1 MEAAHLHPSEE
12 PQFSASPKPQS
23 CWSRRGGAEVHGG
36 PSVPETTSPASKTL
50 SSPTDPLAPASA
62 GLPPTK
68 MPLSWKSLSQV
79 GAGLQNMGNTCYVN
93 ATLQCLTYTEPLASY
108 MLSQQHGTTCRRQTS
123 CMLCSLQAHLTR
135 VLCHP
140 GRVLRPLP
148 LLLAAFHRH
157 KQEDAHEYLMFILD
171 AMQQACLPEDKLSD
185 PECPQDSTLIQQLFG
200 GYWRSQI
207 QCLHCQGI
215 SSTLEPYLDI
225 SLDIG
230 DAHSVSQALEQL
242 VKPELLEG
250 ENAYHCSKC
259 LEKVPASKVLTLHT
273 SPKVLILVLR
283 RFSDLTGNKMTKEVQ
298 YPERLDMQHCLSE
311 QRAGPLVY
319 VLYAV
324 LVHAGRSC
332 HSGHYFCFVK
342 AGNGQWYKMDDA
354 KVSACDVTCAL
365 RQPAYVLFYMQKT
378 DLERDLGRESVEEGG
393 LASPE
398 ADPTVVGGASGEP
411 ATDPSVN
418 LPELEERGEETSRQ
432 QMTLDQWRC
441 LQECNR
447 PKPELNVRRREI
459 ALPANAVILHHSK
472 YRPEMP
478 KNHPQQTV
486 DLLTT
491 AAGMLPPQ
499 VAGDVAKVPR
509 VPGRARP
516 TKRTS
521 KKGQSNLKRAKEY
534 SQARGG
540 SLQDACLLFPPQG
553 AGALAGNGHLI
564 ALMKS
569 SRTELLEHKV
579 RQLLLTLQRRDVISI
594 CSFLDDYRGFATTDE
609 DDSGIHE
616 AAHARL
622 GRGTPCPALPP
633 AIQTPPAV
641 EPEGVAERGQGVP
654 GGSSLYAAGPGAG
667 ALDRAKHP
675 EPALECA
682 PALTVG
688 PTAPSGPEGIEAIL
702 AAGAEGLACTEVPTG
717 EAKSSLV

>member
-1 MEAAHLHPSEE
+1 
-12 PQFSASPKPQS
+12 
-23 CWSRRGGAEVHGG
+23 
-36 PSVPETTSPASKTL
+36 
-50 SSPTDPLAPASA
+50 
-62 GLPPTK
+62 
-68 MPLSWKSLSQV
+68 
-79 GAGLQNMGNTCYVN
+79 
-93 ATLQCLTYTEPLASY
+93 
-108 MLSQQHGTTCRRQTS
+108 
-123 CMLCSLQAHLTR
+123 
-135 VLCHP
+135 
-140 GRVLRPLP
+140 
-148 LLLAAFHRH
+148 
-157 KQEDAHEYLMFILD
+157 MFILD

-298 YPERLDMQHCLSE
+298 YPERLDMQHYLSE

-398 ADPTVVGGASGEP
+398 ADPTVVGEASGEP

-521 KKGQSNLKRAKEY
+521 KKGQS
-534 SQARGG
+534 S
-540 SLQDACLLFPPQG
+540 
-553 AGALAGNGHLI
+553 
-564 ALMKS
+564 
-569 SRTELLEHKV
+569 
-579 RQLLLTLQRRDVISI
+579 
-594 CSFLDDYRGFATTDE
+594 
-609 DDSGIHE
+609 
-616 AAHARL
+616 
-622 GRGTPCPALPP
+622 
-633 AIQTPPAV
+633 
-641 EPEGVAERGQGVP
+641 
-654 GGSSLYAAGPGAG
+654 
-667 ALDRAKHP
+667 
-675 EPALECA
+675 
-682 PALTVG
+682 
-688 PTAPSGPEGIEAIL
+688 
-702 AAGAEGLACTEVPTG
+702 G
-717 EAKSSLV
+717 EAVQGCVS

>member
-1 MEAAHLHPSEE
+1 MEDAHLHPSEE

-23 CWSRRGGAEVHGG
+23 YSSRRGGAEVHGG

-68 MPLSWKSLSQV
+68 TPLSWKSLSQV

-123 CMLCSLQAHLTR
+123 CMLCTLQAHLTR

-140 GRVLRPLP
+140 GCVLRPLP

-171 AMQQACLPEDKLSD
+171 AMQQACLPEDKPSD
-185 PECPQDSTLIQQLFG
+185 PERPQDSTLIQQLFG

-230 DAHSVSQALEQL
+230 AAHSISQALEQL
-242 VKPELLEG
+242 MKPELLEG
-250 ENAYHCSKC
+250 ENAYHCRKC

-298 YPERLDMQHCLSE
+298 YPERLDMQHYLSE

-365 RQPAYVLFYMQKT
+365 RQPAYLLFYMQKT
-378 DLERDLGRESVEEGG
+378 DLERDLGRESVKEGG
-393 LASPE
+393 LASPK
-398 ADPTVVGGASGEP
+398 ADPTVVSEASGEP
-411 ATDPSVN
+411 TMDPSVN

-441 LQECNR
+441 LQECNH

-521 KKGQSNLKRAKEY
+521 KKGQRLEETPRRDDGRWLDNTLWGRWRLD
-534 SQARGG
+534 SQQMD
-540 SLQDACLLFPPQG
+540 SLVRCLDVNAHPVQG

-569 SRTELLEHKV
+569 SWTELLEHKV
-579 RQLLLTLQRRDVISI
+579 RQLLLALQRRDVISI

-633 AIQTPPAV
+633 AIQTPSAA
-641 EPEGVAERGQGVP
+641 EPE
-654 GGSSLYAAGPGAG
+654 AG

-675 EPALECA
+675 EPVLECA
-682 PALTVG
+682 PALDVG
-688 PTAPSGPEGIEAIL
+688 STAPSGPEGIEAIL
-702 AAGAEGLACTEVPTG
+702 AAGAEGLARAEAPTG

>member
-1 MEAAHLHPSEE
+1 MYLVDTVSADMEAAHLHPSEE

-23 CWSRRGGAEVHGG
+23 CWSKRGGAEVHGG

-68 MPLSWKSLSQV
+68 TPLSWKSLSQV

-123 CMLCSLQAHLTR
+123 CMLCTLQAHLTR

-242 VKPELLEG
+242 IKPELLEG

-365 RQPAYVLFYMQKT
+365 HQPAYVLFYMQKT

-398 ADPTVVGGASGEP
+398 ADPTVVGEASGEP

-418 LPELEERGEETSRQ
+418 LLELEECGEETSRQ

-441 LQECNR
+441 LQERNR
-447 PKPELNVRRREI
+447 PKLELNVRRREI

-516 TKRTS
+516 TKRMS
-521 KKGQSNLKRAKEY
+521 KKGQRSEEAV
-534 SQARGG
+534 
-540 SLQDACLLFPPQG
+540 QG
-553 AGALAGNGHLI
+553 CV
-564 ALMKS
+564 S
-569 SRTELLEHKV
+569 
-579 RQLLLTLQRRDVISI
+579 
-594 CSFLDDYRGFATTDE
+594 
-609 DDSGIHE
+609 
-616 AAHARL
+616 
-622 GRGTPCPALPP
+622 
-633 AIQTPPAV
+633 
-641 EPEGVAERGQGVP
+641 
-654 GGSSLYAAGPGAG
+654 
-667 ALDRAKHP
+667 
-675 EPALECA
+675 
-682 PALTVG
+682 
-688 PTAPSGPEGIEAIL
+688 
-702 AAGAEGLACTEVPTG
+702 
-717 EAKSSLV
+717 

>member
-1 MEAAHLHPSEE
+1 MYLVDTVSADMEAAHLHPSEE

-23 CWSRRGGAEVHGG
+23 YWSRRGGAEVHGG
-36 PSVPETTSPASKTL
+36 PSVPERTSPASKTL

-68 MPLSWKSLSQV
+68 TPLSWKSLSQV

-123 CMLCSLQAHLTR
+123 CMLCTLQAHLMR

-171 AMQQACLPEDKLSD
+171 AMQQACLPEDKPSD
-185 PECPQDSTLIQQLFG
+185 PERPQDSTLIQQLFG

-230 DAHSVSQALEQL
+230 AAHSVSQALEQL
-242 VKPELLEG
+242 MKPELLEG

-298 YPERLDMQHCLSE
+298 YPERLDMQHYLSE

-342 AGNGQWYKMDDA
+342 AGNGQWYKMNDA

-378 DLERDLGRESVEEGG
+378 DLERDLGRESVKEGG

-398 ADPTVVGGASGEP
+398 ADPTVVGEASGEP

-478 KNHPQQTV
+478 KNHPQQTI
-486 DLLTT
+486 DLFTT

-521 KKGQSNLKRAKEY
+521 KKGQRS
-534 SQARGG
+534 
-540 SLQDACLLFPPQG
+540 
-553 AGALAGNGHLI
+553 
-564 ALMKS
+564 
-569 SRTELLEHKV
+569 
-579 RQLLLTLQRRDVISI
+579 
-594 CSFLDDYRGFATTDE
+594 
-609 DDSGIHE
+609 
-616 AAHARL
+616 
-622 GRGTPCPALPP
+622 
-633 AIQTPPAV
+633 
-641 EPEGVAERGQGVP
+641 
-654 GGSSLYAAGPGAG
+654 
-667 ALDRAKHP
+667 
-675 EPALECA
+675 
-682 PALTVG
+682 
-688 PTAPSGPEGIEAIL
+688 
-702 AAGAEGLACTEVPTG
+702 G
-717 EAKSSLV
+717 EAVQGCVS

>member
-68 MPLSWKSLSQV
+68 TPLSWRSFSHV

-123 CMLCSLQAHLTR
+123 CMLCTLQAHLTR

-171 AMQQACLPEDKLSD
+171 AMQQSCLPEDKLSD

-230 DAHSVSQALEQL
+230 AAHSISQALEQL
-242 VKPELLEG
+242 MKPELLEG

-298 YPERLDMQHCLSE
+298 YPERLDMQHYLSE

-398 ADPTVVGGASGEP
+398 ADPTVVGEASGEP

-418 LPELEERGEETSRQ
+418 HPELEERGEETSRQ

-447 PKPELNVRRREI
+447 PKPELNVKGREI

-521 KKGQSNLKRAKEY
+521 KKGQRS
-534 SQARGG
+534 
-540 SLQDACLLFPPQG
+540 
-553 AGALAGNGHLI
+553 
-564 ALMKS
+564 
-569 SRTELLEHKV
+569 
-579 RQLLLTLQRRDVISI
+579 
-594 CSFLDDYRGFATTDE
+594 
-609 DDSGIHE
+609 
-616 AAHARL
+616 
-622 GRGTPCPALPP
+622 
-633 AIQTPPAV
+633 
-641 EPEGVAERGQGVP
+641 
-654 GGSSLYAAGPGAG
+654 
-667 ALDRAKHP
+667 
-675 EPALECA
+675 
-682 PALTVG
+682 
-688 PTAPSGPEGIEAIL
+688 
-702 AAGAEGLACTEVPTG
+702 G
-717 EAKSSLV
+717 EAVQGCVS

>member
-68 MPLSWKSLSQV
+68 TPLSWKSLSQV

-108 MLSQQHGTTCRRQTS
+108 MLSQQHGTTYRRQTS
-123 CMLCSLQAHLTR
+123 CMLCTLQAHLTR

-185 PECPQDSTLIQQLFG
+185 PERPQDSTLIQQLFG

-250 ENAYHCSKC
+250 ENAYHCRKC

-298 YPERLDMQHCLSE
+298 YPERLDMQHYLSE

-354 KVSACDVTCAL
+354 KVSACDVTCEL

-378 DLERDLGRESVEEGG
+378 DLERDLGRESVKEGG

-398 ADPTVVGGASGEP
+398 ADPTVVGEASGEP

-418 LPELEERGEETSRQ
+418 LPALEERGEETSRQ

-509 VPGRARP
+509 
-516 TKRTS
+516 
-521 KKGQSNLKRAKEY
+521 
-534 SQARGG
+534 
-540 SLQDACLLFPPQG
+540 G

-579 RQLLLTLQRRDVISI
+579 RQLLLALQRRDVISI

-609 DDSGIHE
+609 VLDLLSTE
-616 AAHARL
+616 AISCMLEIWLDYFRDEFCQLPEFPSLRMILEFMRQRMPGSDVELHARRYL
-622 GRGTPCPALPP
+622 QQFRRLQQRSQRGFRVMEL
-633 AIQTPPAV
+633 V
-641 EPEGVAERGQGVP
+641 
-654 GGSSLYAAGPGAG
+654 
-667 ALDRAKHP
+667 
-675 EPALECA
+675 
-682 PALTVG
+682 
-688 PTAPSGPEGIEAIL
+688 L
-702 AAGAEGLACTEVPTG
+702 AAGAEDLVKAEMLAPEFKVVQM
-717 EAKSSLV
+717 LVEPMIPCPDEEEPPAPAATPEE